1 MLTVEAQKEI
11 TVRLKKITGQIGG
24 IEKMV
29 DQPRLCVDIL
39 NQIGA
44 VRAALE
50 GVGFLVLEN
59 HLKVCLPEATTAKQ
73 RKEAIDELVTVLKRL
88 L

>member
-1 MLTVEAQKEI
+1 MLSEKVQKEI
-11 TVRLKKITGQIGG
+11 TMRLRKISGQIGG

-29 DQPRLCVDIL
+29 NHPRLCVDIL

-44 VRAALE
+44 VRAALDQ
-50 GVGFLVLEN
+50 VGLLILEN
-59 HLKVCLPEATTAKQ
+59 HLKVCLPKAKSAPYQ
-73 RKEAIDELVTVLKRL
+73 KEAIDELVAVLKRL

>member
-1 MLTVEAQKEI
+1 MLSEETQKEI
-11 TVRLKKITGQIGG
+11 TARLRKISGQIGG

-29 DQPRLCVDIL
+29 NQPRLCVDIL

-44 VRAALE
+44 ARAALDQ
-50 GVGFLVLEN
+50 VGLLILEN
-59 HLKVCLPEATTAKQ
+59 HLKVCLPEAESPTHQ
-73 RKEAIDELVTVLKRL
+73 KEAIEELVAVLKRL